1 MANRIFGQK
10 IPGPQKVDRAQEGVG
25 LLYGLEV
32 EVAQD
37 HPEQGDD
44 RLREGPEVV
53 ALFRQKMTQLLHP
66 KKQNLIFDVTF
77 ATPLVQK
84 HEKRGIF

>member
-25 LLYGLEV
+25 LLDRFEV

-53 ALFRQKMTQLLHP
+53 ALFRQKMTQLLRSR
-66 KKQNLIFDVTF
+66 KCLRT
-77 ATPLVQK
+77 L
-84 HEKRGIF
+84 